1 MIYWTVLS
9 YNGTAHVDFPVHL
22 AFSHEA
28 VLKFVKYLI
37 CMEIV
42 MCFFLK
48 NLYFFKLYLLF
59 NFLAV
64 LGERVIS

>member
-9 YNGTAHVDFPVHL
+9 YNGTGHVDFPVHL

-37 CMEIV
+37 RMEIV
-42 MCFFLK
+42 MCFF
-48 NLYFFKLYLLF
+48 
-59 NFLAV
+59 
-64 LGERVIS
+64 